1 MTKNIAFHFEQDN
14 KINANY
20 YLLRQMVTEVMCIKS
35 ETLKNQA
42 VFLLIV
48 LCYHRFVQEFL
59 SIFARLPCMYIYG
72 GESHCANKLLCTRT
86 RVNGFYT
93 FSIETKQM
101 IFSRKRLWVKCEAT
115 MQTRRPE
122 CLIASRASLEKV
134 KDTVGHR
141 LPWSQRFFYS
151 LGPGLATD
159 YYIFW

>member
-59 SIFARLPCMYIYG
+59 SIFARLPCMYI
-72 GESHCANKLLCTRT
+72 CTFMVERAT
-86 RVNGFYT
+86 VQVNYSAQEPGLMVSIL

-101 IFSRKRLWVKCEAT
+101 IFSGKRL
-115 MQTRRPE
+115 
-122 CLIASRASLEKV
+122 
-134 KDTVGHR
+134 
-141 LPWSQRFFYS
+141 
-151 LGPGLATD
+151 
-159 YYIFW
+159 